1 MDESFALENTIVR
14 MIGVD
19 GDAHVER
26 RAFKRVK
33 GIDGV
38 GGIQRDLEFNV
49 NVSRGGV
56 YKDGGAAETVLVWF
70 ASCSMKKATAN
81 S

>member
-1 MDESFALENTIVR
+1 MDEALALENAIVR
-14 MIGVD
+14 IIRID
-19 GDAHVER
+19 SDAHVER

-38 GGIQRDLEFNV
+38 RGIQCDLELNV

-56 YKDGGAAETVLVWF
+56 HKDSGAAEAVLVWF
-70 ASCSMKKATAN
+70 ASSGVKKATAN